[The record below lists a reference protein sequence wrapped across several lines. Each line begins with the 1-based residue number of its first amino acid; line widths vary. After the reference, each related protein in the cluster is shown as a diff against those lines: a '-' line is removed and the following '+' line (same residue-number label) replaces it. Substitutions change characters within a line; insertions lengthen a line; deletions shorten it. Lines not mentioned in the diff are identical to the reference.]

1 MAEKNIK
8 SRIVHKHDTESNW
21 SKATTFIPKQGEI
34 IIYDIDSNH
43 SYERFKIG
51 DGITKV
57 NNLPFADAN
66 KVDKISG
73 KGLSTNDYTTA
84 EKNKLASI
92 AEGANK
98 TIVDSELSSTSTD
111 PVQNKVV
118 NAAINDLNTLV
129 GDTAVATQI
138 SNAVASKADASHTH
152 DDRYYTESEIDTKLS
167 GKSDTSHT
175 HSTYVNQNAFSNIK
189 VGNTTVAADTATDTV
204 TLVAGNNITITPDAT
219 NDKIIIA
226 ATDTVYTHPSSGVTA
241 GTYKSVTVNAQGH
254 VTGGSNPTTLS
265 GYGITD
271 AATKSAL
278 TAVSDLVGDTAVS
291 AQISDYAA
299 PKSHTHNYAGSSS
312 AGGAAK
318 VSESDIG
325 ITTAGTGSAYTA
337 TVPGI
342 TALASGVSFIMVPH
356 VVSSST
362 TPTLNVNSL
371 GAKNIKRRL
380 SSISTSVQSGYSNT
394 WLAKGTPFRVTYDGT
409 QWIVEGLTK
418 PATADLYGTLSVEKG
433 GTGATSASDA
443 RTNLGITPANIGAAA
458 SSHTHSYLPLSGGTV
473 TGALT
478 VNKELYSNAAI
489 ISKRNSSPQ
498 LILQN
503 ANGAQLGSIYSG
515 TSDGSYSDVLIS
527 VNSSSSDVAY
537 FGFAK
542 NGQFTAPNNIY
553 SKGTLVSQTNS
564 YPGLTIQNTSGAN
577 LAMLYSN
584 GTTGEYSNAVLR
596 VYSSASAYSS
606 YSFGNDGTLDF
617 GGALRSGNHTIKG
630 NSYPA
635 LSFTDT
641 SVNKTFAYLQPQTSA
656 GDYAD
661 VLLAVK
667 NSSGQ
672 SNFLFAMNGDLTIGK
687 KLYNP
692 GGQVVKRLGLT
703 SSGTNGYIK
712 FATIN
717 LTGTTYQNQ
726 PIRIAIAQRGRYGS
740 FKLRFASVNSA
751 DPAVEQ
757 FVKTGQI
764 EVYIHKSATSVWDLY
779 LHKSE
784 AYDDI
789 DVTVYENGSH
799 NSFKFTW
806 VDTLVSALP
815 SGYITASEETW
826 SGAAASANTLNN
838 TLAISKGG
846 TGATTASGALT
857 NLGALSTSGGTV
869 TGILTV
875 NNTLYGE
882 TIQTINEYVGMYE
895 NNRAG
900 KIDIGNATYGDWTTI
915 ACSNDGSVSI
925 SNMLRAT
932 ALRVDGQ
939 NDWPSLYFKCSSKTN
954 PGVLLQASSNHGFGI
969 YCYGS
974 DLDSASTR
982 YYEGYTFP
990 APATGLTAN
999 KSYTVYSEKN
1009 IIYSSSQ
1016 PAGVKGAIWLKPV

>member
-21 SKATTFIPKQGEI
+21 SKAITFIPKQGEI

-118 NAAINDLNTLV
+118 NAAINDLSTLV

-219 NDKIIIA
+219 NDKITIA

-271 AATKSAL
+271 AVTKSAL

-325 ITTAGTGSAYTA
+325 ITTAGNGSAYTA

-443 RTNLGITPANIGAAA
+443 RTNLGAAA

-553 SKGTLVSQTNS
+553 SKGTLVSQANS
-564 YPGLTIQNTSGAN
+564 YPGLTIQNASGAN
-577 LAMLYSN
+577 LAILYSN
-584 GTTGEYSNAVLR
+584 GTNGGYSNAVLR
-596 VYSSASAYSS
+596 VYSSASEYSS
-606 YSFGNDGTLDF
+606 FSFGKDGVLDF
-617 GGALRSGNHTIKG
+617 GGVLRSGNHTIKG
-630 NSYPA
+630 NFYPV
-635 LSFTDT
+635 LSFTDL

-672 SNFLFAMNGDLTIGK
+672 SNFFFGKDGTFTAPAGITTTGNYVSIKNSSYPQLTFS
-687 KLYNP
+687 N
-692 GGQVVKRLGLT
+692 
-703 SSGTNGYIK
+703 
-712 FATIN
+712 
-717 LTGTTYQNQ
+717 
-726 PIRIAIAQRGRYGS
+726 
-740 FKLRFASVNSA
+740 
-751 DPAVEQ
+751 
-757 FVKTGQI
+757 
-764 EVYIHKSATSVWDLY
+764 
-779 LHKSE
+779 
-784 AYDDI
+784 
-789 DVTVYENGSH
+789 
-799 NSFKFTW
+799 
-806 VDTLVSALP
+806 
-815 SGYITASEETW
+815 
-826 SGAAASANTLNN
+826 
-838 TLAISKGG
+838 
-846 TGATTASGALT
+846 ASGAD
-857 NLGALSTSGGTV
+857 LGKVFVSTTDGSYAATKIRAYSSASSYYDFQFLGT
-869 TGILTV
+869 GSFSCK
-875 NNTLYGE
+875 
-882 TIQTINEYVGMYE
+882 TINADG
-895 NNRAG
+895 
-900 KIDIGNATYGDWTTI
+900 IDIGADSLVQLSQNDNKGSGCISIGNINLGDWRVI
-915 ACSNDGSVSI
+915 SVADDGRLLI
-925 SNMLRAT
+925 
-932 ALRVDGQ
+932 D
-939 NDWPSLYFKCSSKTN
+939 YTN
-954 PGVLLQASSNHGFGI
+954 PIYALGSS
-969 YCYGS
+969 
-974 DLDSASTR
+974 
-982 YYEGYTFP
+982 
-990 APATGLTAN
+990 
-999 KSYTVYSEKN
+999 V
-1009 IIYSSSQ
+1009 IYSSSQ
-1016 PAGVKGAIWLKPV
+1016 PSSPTTGMIWLKPV

>member
-175 HSTYVNQNAFSNIK
+175 HSAYVNQNAFSNIK

-219 NDKIIIA
+219 NDKITIA

-325 ITTAGTGSAYTA
+325 ITTAGNGSAYTA

-418 PATADLYGTLSVEKG
+418 PAVADLYGTLSVEKG

-527 VNSSSSDVAY
+527 VNSSSSDVVY

-564 YPGLTIQNTSGAN
+564 YPGLTIQNASGAN

-584 GTTGEYSNAVLR
+584 GTNGGYSNTVLR
-596 VYSSASAYSS
+596 VYSSASEYSSFSFGKDGTFTAPAGITTTGNYVSIKNSSYPQLTFSNASGADLGKVFVSTTDGSYAATKIRAYSS
-606 YSFGNDGTLDF
+606 ASSYYDF
-617 GGALRSGNHTIKG
+617 QLSGNGT
-630 NSYPA
+630 
-635 LSFTDT
+635 FTAKELQVTDGL
-641 SVNKTFAYLQPQTSA
+641 AYLINYNSNA
-656 GDYAD
+656 G
-661 VLLAVK
+661 V
-667 NSSGQ
+667 
-672 SNFLFAMNGDLTIGK
+672 
-687 KLYNP
+687 
-692 GGQVVKRLGLT
+692 LGL
-703 SSGTNGYIK
+703 GN
-712 FATIN
+712 IN
-717 LTGTTYQNQ
+717 
-726 PIRIAIAQRGRYGS
+726 
-740 FKLRFASVNSA
+740 
-751 DPAVEQ
+751 
-757 FVKTGQI
+757 
-764 EVYIHKSATSVWDLY
+764 
-779 LHKSE
+779 
-784 AYDDI
+784 
-789 DVTVYENGSH
+789 
-799 NSFKFTW
+799 
-806 VDTLVSALP
+806 
-815 SGYITASEETW
+815 
-826 SGAAASANTLNN
+826 
-838 TLAISKGG
+838 
-846 TGATTASGALT
+846 
-857 NLGALSTSGGTV
+857 
-869 TGILTV
+869 
-875 NNTLYGE
+875 
-882 TIQTINEYVGMYE
+882 
-895 NNRAG
+895 
-900 KIDIGNATYGDWTTI
+900 YGDFTEI
-915 ACSNDGSVSI
+915 SCEDDGSLYV
-925 SNMLRAT
+925 NDLLRAT
-932 ALRVDGQ
+932 MLRVDGS
-939 NDWPSLYFKCSSKTN
+939 NDWPSLYFKCKSKTN
-954 PGVLLQASSNHGFGI
+954 SGVLLQASSNHGFGI

-974 DLDSASTR
+974 DLDNASTR

-990 APATGLTAN
+990 TPATGLTAN
-999 KSYTVYSEKN
+999 KNYTVYSEKN

-1016 PAGVKGAIWLKPV
+1016 PTGVKGAIWLKPV

>member
-325 ITTAGTGSAYTA
+325 ITTAGNGSAYTA

-473 TGALT
+473 TGTLT
-478 VNKELYSNAAI
+478 VNKELYSNAAV

-527 VNSSSSDVAY
+527 VNSSSSDVVY

-553 SKGTLVSQTNS
+553 SKGTFVSQTNS
-564 YPGLTIQNTSGAN
+564 YPGLTIQNASGAN

-584 GTTGEYSNAVLR
+584 GTNGGYSNTVLR
-596 VYSSASAYSS
+596 VYSSASEYSS
-606 YSFGNDGTLDF
+606 FSFGKDGDLEF
-617 GGALRSGNHTIKG
+617 GGVLRSGNHTIKG
-630 NSYPA
+630 NSYPV
-635 LSFTDT
+635 LSFTDL

-672 SNFLFAMNGDLTIGK
+672 SNFFFGKDGTFTAPAGITTTGNYVSIKNSSYPQLTFS
-687 KLYNP
+687 N
-692 GGQVVKRLGLT
+692 
-703 SSGTNGYIK
+703 
-712 FATIN
+712 
-717 LTGTTYQNQ
+717 
-726 PIRIAIAQRGRYGS
+726 
-740 FKLRFASVNSA
+740 
-751 DPAVEQ
+751 
-757 FVKTGQI
+757 
-764 EVYIHKSATSVWDLY
+764 
-779 LHKSE
+779 
-784 AYDDI
+784 
-789 DVTVYENGSH
+789 
-799 NSFKFTW
+799 
-806 VDTLVSALP
+806 
-815 SGYITASEETW
+815 
-826 SGAAASANTLNN
+826 
-838 TLAISKGG
+838 
-846 TGATTASGALT
+846 ASGAD
-857 NLGALSTSGGTV
+857 LGKVFVSTTDGSYAATKIRAYSSASSYYDFQFSGNGTFTAKELQV
-869 TGILTV
+869 TDGLAY
-875 NNTLYGE
+875 L
-882 TIQTINEYVGMYE
+882 INY
-895 NNRAG
+895 NSNAG
-900 KIDIGNATYGDWTTI
+900 VLGLGNINYGDFTEI
-915 ACSNDGSVSI
+915 SCEDDGSLYV
-925 SNMLRAT
+925 NDLLRAT
-932 ALRVDGQ
+932 MLRVDGS
-939 NDWPSLYFKCSSKTN
+939 NDWPSLYFKCKSKTN
-954 PGVLLQASSNHGFGI
+954 SGVLLQASSNHGFGI

-974 DLDSASTR
+974 DLDNASTR
-982 YYEGYTFP
+982 YYEGYIFP
-990 APATGLTAN
+990 TPATGLTAN
-999 KSYTVYSEKN
+999 KNYTVYSEKN

-1016 PAGVKGAIWLKPV
+1016 PTGVKGAIWLKPV

>member
-21 SKATTFIPKQGEI
+21 SKAITFIPKQGEI

-118 NAAINDLNTLV
+118 NAAINDLSTLV

-219 NDKIIIA
+219 NDKITIA

-271 AATKSAL
+271 AVTKSAL

-325 ITTAGTGSAYTA
+325 ITTAGNGSAYTA

-473 TGALT
+473 TSALT

-527 VNSSSSDVAY
+527 VNSSSSDVVY

-564 YPGLTIQNTSGAN
+564 YPGLTIQNASGAN

-584 GTTGEYSNAVLR
+584 GTNGGYSNTVLR
-596 VYSSASAYSS
+596 VYSSASEYSS
-606 YSFGNDGTLDF
+606 FSFGKDGVFAAPVGVESTRIY
-617 GGALRSGNHTIKG
+617 AKTN
-630 NSYPA
+630 NYPQMG
-635 LSFTDT
+635 L
-641 SVNKTFAYLQPQTSA
+641 Y
-656 GDYAD
+656 
-661 VLLAVK
+661 
-667 NSSGQ
+667 
-672 SNFLFAMNGDLTIGK
+672 NGDG
-687 KLYNP
+687 NP
-692 GGQVVKRLGLT
+692 LSLW
-703 SSGTNGYIK
+703 
-712 FATIN
+712 F
-717 LTGTTYQNQ
+717 
-726 PIRIAIAQRGRYGS
+726 
-740 FKLRFASVNSA
+740 VN
-751 DPAVEQ
+751 
-757 FVKTGQI
+757 T
-764 EVYIHKSATSVWDLY
+764 
-779 LHKSE
+779 
-784 AYDDI
+784 
-789 DVTVYENGSH
+789 
-799 NSFKFTW
+799 
-806 VDTLVSALP
+806 
-815 SGYITASEETW
+815 
-826 SGAAASANTLNN
+826 
-838 TLAISKGG
+838 
-846 TGATTASGALT
+846 
-857 NLGALSTSGGTV
+857 TSGG
-869 TGILTV
+869 
-875 NNTLYGE
+875 
-882 TIQTINEYVGMYE
+882 
-895 NNRAG
+895 
-900 KIDIGNATYGDWTTI
+900 YGDARLRVNSSASAYQEFVFNNNGTFTAKELQVTDGLAYLI
-915 ACSNDGSVSI
+915 NYNSNTGVLGLGNINYGDFTEISCEDDGSLYV
-925 SNMLRAT
+925 NDLLRAT
-932 ALRVDGQ
+932 MLRVDGS
-939 NDWPSLYFKCSSKTN
+939 NDWPSLYFKCKSKTN
-954 PGVLLQASSNHGFGI
+954 SGVLLQASSNHGFGI

-974 DLDSASTR
+974 DLDNASTR

-999 KSYTVYSEKN
+999 KSYTIYSEKN

>member
-21 SKATTFIPKQGEI
+21 SKAITFIPKQGEI

-118 NAAINDLNTLV
+118 NAAINDLSTLV

-189 VGNTTVAADTATDTV
+189 VGNTTVAADTTTDTV

-219 NDKIIIA
+219 NDKITIA

-342 TALASGVSFIMVPH
+342 IALASGVSFIMVPH

-478 VNKELYSNAAI
+478 VNKELYSNAAV

-553 SKGTLVSQTNS
+553 SKGTLVSQANS
-564 YPGLTIQNTSGAN
+564 YPGLTIQNASGAN

-584 GTTGEYSNAVLR
+584 GTNGGYSNAVLR
-596 VYSSASAYSS
+596 VYSSASEYSS
-606 YSFGNDGTLDF
+606 FSFGKDGVLDF
-617 GGALRSGNHTIKG
+617 GGVLRSGNHTIKG
-630 NSYPA
+630 NSFPV
-635 LSFTDT
+635 LSFTDS

-656 GDYAD
+656 GEYAE

-667 NSSGQ
+667 NNDGQ
-672 SNFLFAMNGDLTIGK
+672 SNFYFGKDGVFAAPVGVESTRIYAKTNNYPQMGLYNGDG
-687 KLYNP
+687 NP
-692 GGQVVKRLGLT
+692 LSLW
-703 SSGTNGYIK
+703 
-712 FATIN
+712 F
-717 LTGTTYQNQ
+717 
-726 PIRIAIAQRGRYGS
+726 
-740 FKLRFASVNSA
+740 VN
-751 DPAVEQ
+751 
-757 FVKTGQI
+757 T
-764 EVYIHKSATSVWDLY
+764 
-779 LHKSE
+779 
-784 AYDDI
+784 
-789 DVTVYENGSH
+789 
-799 NSFKFTW
+799 
-806 VDTLVSALP
+806 
-815 SGYITASEETW
+815 
-826 SGAAASANTLNN
+826 
-838 TLAISKGG
+838 
-846 TGATTASGALT
+846 
-857 NLGALSTSGGTV
+857 TSGG
-869 TGILTV
+869 
-875 NNTLYGE
+875 
-882 TIQTINEYVGMYE
+882 
-895 NNRAG
+895 
-900 KIDIGNATYGDWTTI
+900 YGD
-915 ACSNDGSVSI
+915 ARLRVNSSASAYQEFVFNNDGTFTAKKLQVTDGLAYLINYNSNTGVLGLGNINYGDFTEI
-925 SNMLRAT
+925 SCEDDGSLYVNDLLRAT
-932 ALRVDGQ
+932 MLRVDGS
-939 NDWPSLYFKCSSKTN
+939 NDWPSLYFKCKSKTN

-990 APATGLTAN
+990 APATGLTTN
-999 KSYTVYSEKN
+999 KNYTIYSEKN

-1016 PAGVKGAIWLKPV
+1016 PTGVKGAIWLKPV

>member
-8 SRIVHKHDTESNW
+8 SRIVHKHDTELNW
-21 SKATTFIPKQGEI
+21 SKATNFIPKQGEI

-43 SYERFKIG
+43 SYERIKIG
-51 DGITKV
+51 DGATKV

-73 KGLSTNDYTTA
+73 KSLSTNDYTTA
-84 EKNKLASI
+84 EKNKLAGI

-98 TIVDSELSSTSTD
+98 TIVDSALSSTSTD

-118 NAAINDLNTLV
+118 NAAINNLNTLV

-138 SNAVASKADASHTH
+138 SNAVASKADVSHTH

-189 VGNTTVAADTATDTV
+189 VGNTTVAADTTTDTV

-219 NDKIIIA
+219 NDKITIA

-254 VTGGSNPTTLS
+254 VTSGSNPTTLS

-342 TALASGVSFIMVPH
+342 TALTSGVSFVMVPH
-356 VVSSST
+356 VVSASM
-362 TPTLNVNSL
+362 TPTLNVNGL

-394 WLAKGTPFRVTYDGT
+394 WLAKGAPFRVTYDGT

-458 SSHTHSYLPLSGGTV
+458 SSHAHSYLPLSGGTV

-527 VNSSSSDVAY
+527 VNSSSSDVVY

-564 YPGLTIQNTSGAN
+564 YPGLTIQNASGAN
-577 LAMLYSN
+577 LTMLYSN
-584 GTTGEYSNAVLR
+584 GTNGGYSNTVLR
-596 VYSSASAYSS
+596 VYSSASEYSS
-606 YSFGNDGTLDF
+606 FSFGSNGVLDF
-617 GGALRSGNHTIKG
+617 GGVLRSGNHDIKG
-630 NSYPA
+630 NSYPV
-635 LSFTDT
+635 LSFTDL
-641 SVNKTFAYLQPQTSA
+641 SVTKTYAYLQPQTSA
-656 GDYAD
+656 GEYAD

-667 NSSGQ
+667 NSDGQ
-672 SNFLFAMNGDLTIGK
+672 SNFFFGK
-687 KLYNP
+687 DGTFTAP
-692 GGQVVKRLGLT
+692 AGII
-703 SSGTNGYIK
+703 TNGNYVSIK
-712 FATIN
+712 N
-717 LTGTTYQNQ
+717 SSYPQLTFSN
-726 PIRIAIAQRGRYGS
+726 
-740 FKLRFASVNSA
+740 
-751 DPAVEQ
+751 
-757 FVKTGQI
+757 
-764 EVYIHKSATSVWDLY
+764 
-779 LHKSE
+779 
-784 AYDDI
+784 
-789 DVTVYENGSH
+789 
-799 NSFKFTW
+799 
-806 VDTLVSALP
+806 
-815 SGYITASEETW
+815 
-826 SGAAASANTLNN
+826 
-838 TLAISKGG
+838 
-846 TGATTASGALT
+846 ASGAD
-857 NLGALSTSGGTV
+857 LGKVFVSTTDGSYAATKIRAYSSASSYYDFQFSGEGTFTAKEFQV
-869 TGILTV
+869 TGGLAYLIDYNSNAGVLGLGNINYGDFTEISCEDDGSLSV
-875 NNTLYGE
+875 NDALH
-882 TIQTINEYVGMYE
+882 
-895 NNRAG
+895 
-900 KIDIGNATYGDWTTI
+900 ATYFQ
-915 ACSNDGSVSI
+915 
-925 SNMLRAT
+925 
-932 ALRVDGQ
+932 VDGT
-939 NDWPSLYFKCSSKTN
+939 NDWPSIWFKAKSKTKA
-954 PGVLLQASSNHGFGI
+954 GVLLQANANHQLGF
-969 YCYGS
+969 YLYGA
-974 DLDSASTR
+974 DLDTASTR
-982 YYEGYTFP
+982 YFEGYVLP
-990 APATGLTAN
+990 APATGLTSN
-999 KSYTVYSEKN
+999 KSYTIYSTKN
-1009 IIYSSSQ
+1009 IVYSSSQ
-1016 PAGVKGAIWLKPV
+1016 PTGSTGMIWLKPV